1 MQIIILSDHIEIDNI
16 SYNFF
21 AIPEEIENEIPIN
34 IQRQIDNQAEEY
46 LMETEYSGCRDCRLY
61 A

>member
-1 MQIIILSDHIEIDNI
+1 MQIIILPDHVEID
-16 SYNFF
+16 SKPYNFF
-21 AIPEEIENEIPIN
+21 AIPEEIEEKLPIN

-61 A
+61 